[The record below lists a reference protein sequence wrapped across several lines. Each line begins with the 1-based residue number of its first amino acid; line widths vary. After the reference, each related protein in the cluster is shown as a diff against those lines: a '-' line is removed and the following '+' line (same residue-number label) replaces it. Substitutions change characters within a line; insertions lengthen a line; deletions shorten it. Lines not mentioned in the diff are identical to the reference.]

1 MGDNATATATL
12 DDLKTQFYAIME
24 QYPTVYAN
32 FKVNPDL
39 PSARD
44 AHDKTEAQLTALYRR
59 MFSFQADVETAAEQ
73 HEDAVNDLTSENSK
87 LNALLARR
95 GSALNSKNAFMTST
109 FKESFINGGLGD
121 DADSS
126 TIPTPSAT
134 QISLVAEAKSI
145 EKTTY
150 IYAISR
156 IVYLSLGIIMI
167 TYFILQTVGAPDSTI
182 LSDAKKMTS
191 ATMDGMNRFNDE
203 SAKYAANAAN
213 SATMN
218 ARSDKYY

>member
-1 MGDNATATATL
+1 MADNDMSTATATL

-32 FKVNPDL
+32 FKVSPDL

-44 AHDKTEAQLTALYRR
+44 AHDKTEAKLTALYRR

-73 HEDAVNDLTSENSK
+73 HEDAVNKLTSENAK
-87 LNALLARR
+87 LNAIVARR
-95 GSALNSKNAFMTST
+95 GAAINGKNAFMTAAT

-121 DADSS
+121 DG
-126 TIPTPSAT
+126 PTPSPN

-191 ATMDGMNRFNDE
+191 TTMDGMMNPGG
-203 SAKYAANAAN
+203 YAAP
-213 SATMN
+213 MN
-218 ARSDKYY
+218 ANAEAPF

>member
-1 MGDNATATATL
+1 MFDNATATARATL

-59 MFSFQADVETAAEQ
+59 MFSFQAEVETAEEQ
-73 HEDAVNDLTSENSK
+73 HEDAVNHLTSENSK

-95 GSALNSKNAFMTST
+95 GSTINRKNAFMTAT

-121 DADSS
+121 DDAGSS
-126 TIPTPSAT
+126 ATPSAI

-145 EKTTY
+145 EKTSY

-156 IVYLSLGIIMI
+156 IVYLSLGIMMI

-191 ATMDGMNRFNDE
+191 TTMDGM
-203 SAKYAANAAN
+203 
-213 SATMN
+213 MN
-218 ARSDKYY
+218 QAGMNQAGMNQAGMNQAVEEA

>member
-1 MGDNATATATL
+1 MGDNATATATATL

-59 MFSFQADVETAAEQ
+59 MFSFQADVETAAQQ
-73 HEDAVNDLTSENSK
+73 HEDAVNDLTSENAK
-87 LNALLARR
+87 LNAIVARR
-95 GSALNSKNAFMTST
+95 GSAINGKNAFMTAT

-121 DADSS
+121 DA
-126 TIPTPSAT
+126 TTPSAT

-145 EKTTY
+145 EKTSY

-156 IVYLSLGIIMI
+156 IVYLSLGIMMI

-191 ATMDGMNRFNDE
+191 TTMDGMMNRGGD
-203 SAKYAANAAN
+203 AAAA
-213 SATMN
+213 APMD
-218 ARSDKYY
+218 AQAPF